1 MLVNSFKFSSK
12 SLGVQRLKFHIN
24 NKIKS
29 SSSSFNNNNNR
40 FSTLSNP
47 QSETPLNPALD
58 ILKVLKRIPEKFELL
73 KPSLDREAIS
83 VAKTEGVENF
93 LNQIELEKNQL
104 QEAKLSYASVVNDLI
119 KMGKGTGFRNI
130 REIMLGWYDGII
142 KEIDNRIHDCTVHN
156 KQPDGMCDLSVYGP
170 CLMVLPPEK
179 YAVILLDVTL
189 NFALKYEN
197 KPIRVINLAIALGDA
212 VEAEFLSLKGS
223 MKAKKG
229 DDTIPKWKKQL
240 VMQVMAKNKSRRVLG
255 MKLMKL
261 VDEEQ
266 WSTTLKVKVGSA
278 LLGILVESAR
288 MDTGE
293 AAFSHKLIYDPTR
306 NIKVG
311 HVELNP
317 AVYQSIVPQEGM
329 AFSPRFLPMLIPPKN
344 WNNKKGAGCYW
355 FLKSNLMRT
364 ESSVQNVAL
373 SQANIS
379 DILNSLDYL
388 GKVPWRINE
397 RVLNIINEAWAR
409 QMMIGSLPQ
418 VKDTRMP
425 TLESCKETI
434 PLPSSVPKEE
444 ETEVEKFYEKIHYK
458 MCAKVTKVNSELHSL
473 RCNTKLQLGI
483 ADKFKGK
490 KIYYPYNLDFRGR
503 AYPLP
508 PNLNHVQSDLCRG
521 LLLFDEAKPLGKH
534 GMKWLKV
541 HLANLFGC
549 NKISHDKRV
558 EFVDDNMANVLDSA
572 KRPLDGQM
580 WWATAEDPFQA
591 LSTCLEIVAASESP
605 VVEEYMCR
613 LPVHQDGSCNGL
625 QHYAALGKDELGAAA
640 VNLMPSV
647 EPQDVY
653 SKVLDIVLEKIAI
666 DSERSLDD
674 FQYMLETKEVL
685 ETHKSNQKA
694 ARLLKNIVN
703 RKVIKQTVMT
713 SVYGVTFIG
722 ARDQIMSKLEG
733 KLVGA
738 ATPEAMEADL
748 RLCSR

>member
-1 MLVNSFKFSSK
+1 MIVHSLKLSSK
-12 SLGVQRLKFHIN
+12 SYRGSIQRLTRVTKTVF
-24 NKIKS
+24 S
-29 SSSSFNNNNNR
+29 
-40 FSTLSNP
+40 FSTVSNP
-47 QSETPLNPALD
+47 YETLHNPALGL
-58 ILKVLKRIPEKFELL
+58 LKLLKKIPEKIELL
-73 KPSLDREAIS
+73 KPSLDDEAKIE
-83 VAKTEGVENF
+83 ATTQGVENF
-93 LNQIELEKNQL
+93 LNQIESEKNQL
-104 QEAKLSYASVVNDLI
+104 REAKLSYASVVNDLI
-119 KMGKGTGFRNI
+119 KMGKGTGFRKT
-130 REIMLGWYDGII
+130 REVMLGWYDGII
-142 KEIDNRIHDCTVHN
+142 KEIDNRIHICTVNN
-156 KQPDGMCDLSVYGP
+156 KQPDTMCDLSIYGP

-189 NFALKYEN
+189 NFTLKYEN
-197 KPIRVINLAIALGDA
+197 RPIRVVNLALALGDA
-212 VEAEFLSLKGS
+212 VESEFLSLKGA

-229 DDTIPKWKKQL
+229 EDGISKWKKDLL
-240 VMQVMAKNKSRRVLG
+240 VQVMSKNRSRRTLG

-266 WSTTLKVKVGSA
+266 WSSTLKVKVGSA

-293 AAFSHKLIYDPTR
+293 GAFTHKLIYDPAR
-306 NIKVG
+306 KVKVG
-311 HVELNP
+311 HIEMNVN
-317 AVYQSIVPQEGM
+317 VYQSIVPKDYM
-329 AFSPRFLPMLIPPKN
+329 AFAPRFLPMLIPPKN
-344 WNNKKGAGCYW
+344 WNNKKNAGCYW

-364 ESSVQNVAL
+364 ESSVQNLAL
-373 SQANIS
+373 RQANIG
-379 DILNSLDYL
+379 DILCSLDYL
-388 GKVPWRINE
+388 GRVPWRINE
-397 RVLNIINEAWAR
+397 KVLDIVNAAWAR

-418 VKDTRMP
+418 VKDNPMP
-425 TLESCKETI
+425 AFKSCLRI
-434 PLPSSVPKEE
+434 PLPTSVPG
-444 ETEVEKFYEKIHYK
+444 TEFDSNKFYEKVHYK
-458 MCAKVTKVNSELHSL
+458 MCEKVSKINSELHSL
-473 RCNTKLQLGI
+473 RCNTKLQIGI

-541 HLANLFGC
+541 HLANLFGF
-549 NKISHDKRV
+549 NKMPHDKRV
-558 EFVDDNMANVLDSA
+558 EFVNENMDKVLESVR
-572 KRPLDGQM
+572 RPLDGDM
-580 WWATAEDPFQA
+580 WWASADDPFQA
-591 LSTCLEIVAASESP
+591 LSTCFEIVAASESP

-640 VNLMPSV
+640 VNLTPSV

-653 SKVLDIVLEKIAI
+653 SKVLDIVLAKIEV
-666 DSERSLDD
+666 DCERQLD
-674 FQYMLETKEVL
+674 ETEPAEVL
-685 ETHKSNQKA
+685 EINRTNQKA
-694 ARLLKNIVN
+694 ARLVKNIVN

-733 KLVGA
+733 KLVSG
-738 ATPEAMEADL
+738 ATPEATEIDL